1 MAGILQQGLRGPVL
15 SLQLLDRD
23 VFGIQKIIKQ
33 RQGLLLE
40 VPAAV
45 WLEFG
50 NVGGKMSSQ
59 LLIPAEAVLRAAGWW
74 GLVQRA
80 S

>member
-50 NVGGKMSSQ
+50 NVGEK
-59 LLIPAEAVLRAAGWW
+59 
-74 GLVQRA
+74 
-80 S
+80 